1 MRRGEE
7 ERGEVRRGRSEE
19 RGGMRERGGLRGWE
33 ERGQGRSEERGGGE
47 GKGRRE
53 DCQDPTVGKWSC
65 THNHIT

>member
-7 ERGEVRRGRSEE
+7 RG
-19 RGGMRERGGLRGWE
+19 
-33 ERGQGRSEERGGGE
+33 GGGE